1 MILGTAGHI
10 DHGKT
15 ALVRALT
22 GVDTDRLPEEKRR
35 GITIDLGFAPLRLAD
50 GTTIGV
56 VDVPGHEAFVRT
68 MLAGASGIDL
78 GLLVIAADEG
88 PMPQTREHL
97 AILEL
102 LHVPRLVVAL
112 TKTDLVDADWLALVT
127 ADVRDLLKPTP
138 FSDARIV
145 PTSAI
150 TGAGLDD
157 LRAAVRQASPA
168 RSAAENNAPPSSVDI
183 TTAGRER
190 SDLFRLPID
199 RVFTVKGT
207 GTVVTGTVWS
217 GQLAVDDTVRVLPG
231 SRSARVRGL
240 QSHGA
245 AVKRI
250 GPGQRAAIALAGV
263 EVDDLER
270 GATLV
275 TNPVWE
281 PSLILRADLSLLPDA
296 PELRPRTRVRFHLAT
311 ADVGARVVAAGTP
324 VAPGTSRTVR
334 IVLDE
339 PVAARSGDRFV
350 LRSASPLATIGGGT
364 ITDSHSP
371 RRARPMAALA
381 LDDSARLAQFVHEAG
396 LHGVPHALIPVRV
409 GASPQRLQDVTS
421 RARGI
426 TRLGDRWYDAKVLED
441 AVRRL
446 GSLVDGHLAEH
457 PLATGAPR
465 SEIMSRMHVDQAL
478 FDRLVETAMKE
489 GKLKAA
495 GAELAPP
502 AWAPALSG
510 QQQQS
515 TDELMAAIESAG
527 TEPPSVSELE
537 ARFGRQTLSLLRH
550 LERGGRVVQVEDAR
564 FYAPSAVRELL
575 GRMEQAMAGGK
586 ELAPTDLRETL
597 GFSRKFLIPFL
608 EYCDK
613 RGYTV
618 RSGNGRI
625 WKGKA

>member
-112 TKTDLVDADWLALVT
+112 TKTDLVDPDWLALVT

-138 FSDARIV
+138 FSEAAII
-145 PTSAI
+145 PTSAT
-150 TGAGLDD
+150 TGAGLAD
-157 LRAAVRQASPA
+157 LRTAIT
-168 RSAAENNAPPSSVDI
+168 RSMAES
-183 TTAGRER
+183 REPR
-190 SDLFRLPID
+190 ADNDLFRLPID

-275 TNPVWE
+275 TNPSWE

-324 VAPGTSRTVR
+324 VAPGTSRPVR

-364 ITDSHSP
+364 ISDSHSP
-371 RRARPMAALA
+371 RRARPMATLG
-381 LDDSARLAQFVHEAG
+381 LDDGARLALFVHEAG
-396 LHGVPHALIPVRV
+396 LHGVPHSLIPVRV
-409 GASPQRLQDVTS
+409 GAAPQRLQDVTS
-421 RARGI
+421 RAKGI
-426 TRLGDRWYDAKVLED
+426 TRLGDRWYDAGALDD
-441 AVRRL
+441 AGRRL
-446 GSLVDGHLAEH
+446 TSLVEGYLAEH

-465 SEIMSRMHVDQAL
+465 SEVMSRMHVDQAL
-478 FDRLVETAMKE
+478 FDRLVEAGIKE

-515 TDELMAAIESAG
+515 TDELMAAIEAAG

-575 GRMEQAMAGGK
+575 GRMERAMAGGR

-618 RSGNGRI
+618 RSGNGRV
-625 WKGKA
+625 WRGAAR